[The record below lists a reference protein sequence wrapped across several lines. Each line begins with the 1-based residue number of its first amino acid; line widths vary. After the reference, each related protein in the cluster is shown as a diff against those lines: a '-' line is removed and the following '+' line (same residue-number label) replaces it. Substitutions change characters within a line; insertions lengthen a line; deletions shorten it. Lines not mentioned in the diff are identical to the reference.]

1 MTFYM
6 IKTILGW
13 LFLFMG
19 IAAVTSM
26 LTIMG
31 KQEKKMPAPTL
42 RKIHRSAG
50 LVFFLLMLV
59 NAFLGFRFW
68 VISGDT
74 LSTRGVLHAV
84 LAIALVII
92 LFLKV
97 AIVKVYKNL
106 LRYAPTLGM
115 IVFSLAFVVF
125 LVSGG
130 YFSARSLNFPQGES
144 DQQIES
150 TLGPL
155 GRADIGLELYIG
167 KCGSCHYADK
177 AEALFG
183 PGLANVLKNEILPV
197 SGRPASLENV
207 RSQILRPFL
216 SMPAFTDFTE
226 QELADLLAYLET
238 L

>member
-1 MTFYM
+1 MSFYM

-31 KQEKKMPAPTL
+31 KQEKKMPAPKL
-42 RKIHRSAG
+42 RKIHRGAG
-50 LVFFLLMLV
+50 LVFFVLMLV

-68 VISGDT
+68 VISGDA
-74 LSTRGVLHAV
+74 LSTRAVLHAV

-125 LVSGG
+125 VVSGG
-130 YFSARSLNFPQGES
+130 YFSARSL
-144 DQQIES
+144 IS
-150 TLGPL
+150 TQKEPGQKIISAPGPL
-155 GRADIGLELYIG
+155 GRAEIGAELYME

-177 AEALFG
+177 EEALFG
-183 PGLANVLKNEILPV
+183 PGLANLLKNETLPV
-197 SGRPASLENV
+197 SGRPATMENV
-207 RSQILRPFL
+207 RSQILAPFR

-226 QELADLLAYLET
+226 QELADLLAYLRT